1 MKKKGYSIYK
11 KTIFFLVFA
20 EVSCIFLMVTG
31 YTTASNIM
39 KAGNPQKYLRT
50 YNIYSVIMIIVLGF
64 MFTITGLSI
73 LKSVRNGGKQASYV
87 TLKLAEGDTEIEIGE
102 IHNDEFGKLLE
113 EYMILIEATELQ
125 ANIAREVADGNLTIK
140 VEPRGEKDVLGL
152 ALRQM
157 VERNHHALSNINESA
172 FQVMTSSNQVASA
185 SEALA
190 QGSTEQASAIQE
202 ITSSMAEIAE
212 KTKQNAS
219 QANDANKLVTN
230 AIDEVKQGNERMK
243 EMMSAMN
250 DINVSSENISR
261 IIKVIDDIA
270 FQTNILA
277 LNAAV
282 EAARAGEAGKG
293 FAVVA
298 EEVRNLAAKSAD
310 AASETAEMIED
321 SIRKVE
327 IGSKIANDTANAL
340 ELITEDVSKSGQLI
354 IGIAEASNYQASA
367 VAQINQAINQVS
379 EVVQTNSATSEEC
392 AAASEELSI
401 QAAHMQELLSIY
413 QLGTSSANIKVR
425 PEGRADKQ
433 IPKSIDLGDIHDK
446 PSNNRENNPN
456 EAIISLDD
464 GFGKY

>member
-11 KTIFFLVFA
+11 KTVFFLVFS
-20 EVSCIFLMVTG
+20 EVACIFLMVTG
-31 YTTASNIM
+31 YLTAS
-39 KAGNPQKYLRT
+39 KVLTADNPQQYLKM
-50 YNIYSVIMIIVLGF
+50 YNIYSIVMTIFLGL
-64 MFTITGLSI
+64 MFTMTGLSI
-73 LKSVRNGGKQASYV
+73 LKSVRKGGKQASYV
-87 TLKLAEGDTEIEIGE
+87 TLELAEGNTDLEIGE

-113 EYMILIEATELQ
+113 EYQILIEATKTQ
-125 ANIAREVADGNLTIK
+125 ANIASEVSDGNLTIK
-140 VEPRGEKDVLGL
+140 VEPRGKKDTLGL

-157 VERNHHALSNINESA
+157 VERNHHALSNISESA

-219 QANDANKLVTN
+219 QANDANKLVAN
-230 AIDEVKQGNERMK
+230 AITEVKQGNERMK

-250 DINVSSENISR
+250 DINASSESISR

-340 ELITEDVSKSGQLI
+340 ELVTEDVSKSGQLI

-413 QLGTSSANIKVR
+413 QLGAGTTNVKAR
-425 PEGRADKQ
+425 PKSKPEKQ
-433 IPKSIDLGDIHDK
+433 IPKTIDLGDIHDK
-446 PSNNRENNPN
+446 PSINRENNSN
-456 EAIISLDD
+456 EVIISLDD

>member
-282 EAARAGEAGKG
+282 EAARAG
-293 FAVVA
+293 
-298 EEVRNLAAKSAD
+298 
-310 AASETAEMIED
+310 
-321 SIRKVE
+321 
-327 IGSKIANDTANAL
+327 
-340 ELITEDVSKSGQLI
+340 
-354 IGIAEASNYQASA
+354 
-367 VAQINQAINQVS
+367 
-379 EVVQTNSATSEEC
+379 
-392 AAASEELSI
+392 
-401 QAAHMQELLSIY
+401 
-413 QLGTSSANIKVR
+413 
-425 PEGRADKQ
+425 
-433 IPKSIDLGDIHDK
+433 
-446 PSNNRENNPN
+446 
-456 EAIISLDD
+456 
-464 GFGKY
+464 